1 MQSAFVTFFALPSKE
16 IHNVIIHPSVPDLRK
31 RKLIAK
37 EAPVLEK
44 AMPAYQ
50 LLQRQ
55 LTINQLQERADHLSV
70 SYNL

>member
-1 MQSAFVTFFALPSKE
+1 MIFPM
-16 IHNVIIHPSVPDLRK
+16 VPDLTRT
-31 RKLIAK
+31 KLITR

-55 LTINQLQERADHLSV
+55 LVLKDLKQRADQLAV
-70 SYNL
+70 RLRTLIKFFQC